1 MTEEEQFEAVLEE
14 LRALLLAFGD
24 LASHV
29 VLIGG
34 QVLALY
40 DRQAGGR
47 GNTKLETET
56 GVVVERGFS
65 YEPDLVVDVDN
76 AGHGVDLLFDV
87 LRERHYQPVRGF
99 RWAKALA
106 SGQEVHLD
114 FFVPGDAEAPPAGFT
129 KLAGSDLALA
139 KTERVTI
146 ALHGGTLDVAV
157 PDAAGFIASKIAA
170 RPLRREERN
179 KHKDLFDVWGYV
191 MLRGVSV
198 VADSFTRSHARDSL
212 IDELR
217 TLFSDAEADG
227 PKDVVAFVGFDDD
240 ETKAL
245 LAQAVVDTI
254 QRLIH
259 EVRVHRGVRDR

>member
-1 MTEEEQFEAVLEE
+1 MNEEEQFDAVLEE

-56 GVVVERGFS
+56 GVAVERGFS
-65 YEPDLVVDVDN
+65 YEPDLVVDVDS

-87 LRERHYQPVRGF
+87 LRERHYAPVRGF
-99 RWAKALA
+99 RWAKTLA

-146 ALHGGTLDVAV
+146 AVHGGTLDVAV

-170 RPLRREERN
+170 RPLRREESN

-198 VADSFTRSHARDSL
+198 VADSFARSPARDSL
-212 IDELR
+212 IEDMR
-217 TLFSDAEADG
+217 ALFRSAEADG
-227 PKDVVAFVGFDDD
+227 PKDVVAFVGVDD

-259 EVRVHRGVRDR
+259 EVEVRRGARG